1 MNERVRAGNG
11 GTMAVNWW
19 TLRILVVVAA
29 SLWLTADASAMS
41 AFARKYGMQCDG
53 CHSRIPKLNEFGTA
67 FLKNGFAIPAGA
79 HPPVSTAR
87 KPESEIEPTAS
98 IPVPRESHEPATSA
112 APAGSPEGVVVSDR
126 SVEPLPEQTA
136 TEAPPPPPPMVLYKL
151 KARDGSA
158 YYTDNPR
165 AAADLQ
171 EPAASP
177 ARKAA
182 GRTHGKAVPE
192 AKAPARRRSPVA
204 PDAAPPAFRSFSE
217 CMEHQLVDTP
227 PPGSAGE
234 MMDLLTE
241 AERVCA
247 GYPAA
252 KR

>member
-1 MNERVRAGNG
+1 
-11 GTMAVNWW
+11 MAVNWW
-19 TLRILVVVAA
+19 TLRILVAVAA
-29 SLWLTADASAMS
+29 SLWLIADASAMS

-79 HPPVSTAR
+79 HPPVSAAR
-87 KPESEIEPTAS
+87 KPESEIEPMAS
-98 IPVPRESHEPATSA
+98 TPVPRESREPAASA
-112 APAGSPEGVVVSDR
+112 APAGSPEGVVASAP
-126 SVEPLPEQTA
+126 SAEPLPEQTA
-136 TEAPPPPPPMVLYKL
+136 TEPPPPPPPMVLYKL

-171 EPAASP
+171 EPAAAP

-204 PDAAPPAFRSFSE
+204 PDAAPPLFRSFSE

-247 GYPAA
+247 GYPAV